1 MYAIQ
6 IDNGIYIFDRSQIV
20 RIQFKHE
27 TFVFN
32 SNNANNQ
39 YVVLVISQNNS
50 YQIPATYDTPNI
62 NLPTFVFELPLNGI
76 ISDFSTDIVIALNN
90 KIVNRSIEDATLQL
104 NYFDTN
110 HGNKSSVML
119 NIDGG
124 RYYVPL
130 PTNDTIID
138 YYFDTKKL
146 RTTIIQQSNACI
158 KLIQAYPISNIWLKV
173 PDSIKA
179 FCLLIAAE
187 ITLKI

>member
-146 RTTIIQQSNACI
+146 RTTIIQQ
-158 KLIQAYPISNIWLKV
+158 
-173 PDSIKA
+173 
-179 FCLLIAAE
+179 
-187 ITLKI
+187 